1 MIPDDTS
8 QRIDQKFPPLLS
20 VDRTGR
26 RRGAGLRGPPR
37 VPRRPG
43 HRGAGHRDGRQE
55 DQGDAAMRPIHHD
68 SSRQPCNGNEW
79 IRKSMIYGT

>member
-55 DQGDAAMRPIHHD
+55 DQGDAATM
-68 SSRQPCNGNEW
+68 QPCNSNEW
-79 IRKSMIYGT
+79 IRKPMIYGT